1 MLAAMERHGIRKTE
15 PKSEEFDYD
24 LLKAVPQMGP
34 EVTTPAAG
42 ARKLQ
47 RMLYELSGR
56 ARAFR
61 RGAKHSTLLLNPD
74 LNVPRYQTAV
84 DIHLM
89 PGSYYTDRAE
99 DDVTAGA
106 IYDPA
111 STCSRWGQWAP
122 TT

>member
-47 RMLYELSGR
+47 RMLYDDFSQKQGDLRRAHRSGIQPCE
-56 ARAFR
+56 
-61 RGAKHSTLLLNPD
+61 G
-74 LNVPRYQTAV
+74 
-84 DIHLM
+84 
-89 PGSYYTDRAE
+89 
-99 DDVTAGA
+99 
-106 IYDPA
+106 
-111 STCSRWGQWAP
+111 TCTREP
-122 TT
+122 P